1 MAVQRSV
8 AARNAALDAFETTV
22 GTAPLLRIYS
32 GSMPANC
39 ATAASGTLLM
49 EATLPSDWLAAASSG
64 SKAKSGTWSDSA
76 ANASGIAGYYRVYD
90 STGTTCH
97 EQGECTDTGGA
108 GPMKLSSTSIVSGEP
123 VTIATYTITAGN
135 A

>member
-64 SKAKSGTWSDSA
+64 SKAKSGTWSGR
-76 ANASGIAGYYRVYD
+76 ANAPTPAVPGR
-90 STGTTCH
+90 
-97 EQGECTDTGGA
+97 
-108 GPMKLSSTSIVSGEP
+108 
-123 VTIATYTITAGN
+123 
-135 A
+135 